1 MAQMDPDGLWSC
13 VLCFALCA
21 LCSVPCVVQCVCVC
35 CVLCVRLCSVC
46 VVVFDA
52 HVFVLLLL
60 AIALRRFPPYRCF
73 CPPCLRTGKSLP
85 RFTKNV
91 LSCKVDKAVRTL
103 ENGRIRCPL
112 GPILKMVV
120 CVLLWILFRF
130 YVAHKKD
137 DVNRITSHKS
147 YNA

>member
-60 AIALRRFPPYRCF
+60 AIALRRFPLLIAASVLPAFEQENLYHALQK
-73 CPPCLRTGKSLP
+73 CLEL
-85 RFTKNV
+85 
-91 LSCKVDKAVRTL
+91 
-103 ENGRIRCPL
+103 
-112 GPILKMVV
+112 
-120 CVLLWILFRF
+120 
-130 YVAHKKD
+130 
-137 DVNRITSHKS
+137 
-147 YNA
+147 